1 MFLFLLC
8 YTSADLWS
16 QNKKEAVVLYNTQ
29 AVKAVIDVPSK
40 EIDYIISYEDD
51 FLKGFRLEI
60 PDYEK
65 YLRENSTSSAIAQA
79 NVVDKTTA
87 EADEG
92 MSQQPPQSKED
103 DKSVF
108 SYIKFQKG
116 FATLSDEAIRLLE
129 SVLDEYEKSPGKII
143 LRALSDSEDNMLS
156 KNRAQAVKTYLKI
169 RGLDADM
176 ISIQLLR
183 GPRNLDDIMIVFPEN
198 DK

>member
-1 MFLFLLC
+1 MFLFLLF
-8 YTSADLWS
+8 YTSLDLWS
-16 QNKKEAVVLYNTQ
+16 QQKKEAVVLYNTR
-29 AVKAVIDVPSK
+29 AVNAVIDVPSK

-65 YLRENSTSSAIAQA
+65 YLRENGTLTPIAQSS
-79 NVVDKTTA
+79 VV
-87 EADEG
+87 EG
-92 MSQQPPQSKED
+92 SSGVAGGDVSHQTPESKENEP
-103 DKSVF
+103 SVF

-129 SVLDEYEKSPGKII
+129 QVIEENEKSPGKII
-143 LRALSDSEDNMLS
+143 LRALSDSDDNTLA

-169 RGLDADM
+169 RGLDSGM

-183 GPRNLDDIMIVFPEN
+183 GPRNLDDIMIVFPESVH
-198 DK
+198 